1 MPCLQNK
8 KRGRHKEDCGNREGR
23 GARKKGRNE
32 AKKTR
37 QTEGRK
43 EAKRRKESLSV
54 PAENEQGC
62 QIQIHGGAKFE
73 IWTKSLINI
82 DVYEFSP
89 LF

>member
-1 MPCLQNK
+1 MVT
-8 KRGRHKEDCGNREGR
+8 GRDGEPGR
-23 GARKKGRNE
+23 KGGTKQRRQDRRK
-32 AKKTR
+32 
-37 QTEGRK
+37 EGRK

-62 QIQIHGGAKFE
+62 EIQIHGGAKFE